1 MTRSGRLF
9 GGHSSEKDRG
19 LSVQQRP
26 EAHDEHRR
34 AQCNRNEGS
43 LCLAGQLVVWHC
55 APRCVAQVNLT
66 KIKLFPGGTIL
77 MFRRRPRVGRGRAR
91 NPGTRSAH
99 AAAEHP
105 LGHCDEVWVQ
115 SGARAA
121 ARRPTNNAISSS
133 ESCGRKRR
141 ASPSAATAS
150 SVLPRPT
157 VMTAR
162 TTRAT

>member
-9 GGHSSEKDRG
+9 GGHSSEKGRG

-77 MFRRRPRVGRGRAR
+77 MFRRPSIPWVTATKSGSRAEREPLRDARPI
-91 NPGTRSAH
+91 TRSH
-99 AAAEHP
+99 R
-105 LGHCDEVWVQ
+105 
-115 SGARAA
+115 ARAA
-121 ARRPTNNAISSS
+121 
-133 ESCGRKRR
+133 G
-141 ASPSAATAS
+141 ASV
-150 SVLPRPT
+150 VLRQAPQRPRPSCQGPL
-157 VMTAR
+157 
-162 TTRAT
+162 